1 MKKESSTNLQKYS
14 GIAEQMV
21 KMSSD
26 CPEITKMILDI
37 IYGDEGEETELVQ
50 LVRQLRDYVILD
62 RKDYEKLVHNSSP
75 EKFNESALESRD
87 AQIKLLEQ
95 QLAHQEDWVNY
106 WKNKYEKCL
115 EELKKE
121 STRWWRF

>member
-37 IYGDEGEETELVQ
+37 IYGE
-50 LVRQLRDYVILD
+50 
-62 RKDYEKLVHNSSP
+62 
-75 EKFNESALESRD
+75 ARD
-87 AQIKLLEQ
+87 AHIKLLEQ
-95 QLAHQEDWVNY
+95 QLAHHEDWINY

>member
-14 GIAEQMV
+14 GIAEQMI
-21 KMSSD
+21 KMLSD
-26 CPEITKMILDI
+26 CPETTKNILDI
-37 IYGDEGEETELVQ
+37 IYGDEGEGNGIDTISQ
-50 LVRQLRDYVILD
+50 TAQRLRNPGQKRL
-62 RKDYEKLVHNSSP
+62 RKAVHNSSP